1 MNSKVAREQVRKC
14 LQRVRP
20 DFDLSSVTD
29 ETELL
34 SERIISSF
42 QVIDL
47 IIHLEAMRGRP
58 LERSDLEPGSFRN
71 IETIAANFFGSMDSV

>member
-1 MNSKVAREQVRKC
+1 MNIESARLQVRQC

-20 DFDLSSVTD
+20 DLDIASISD

-34 SERIISSF
+34 RERVISSF

-47 IIHLEAMRGRP
+47 IIHLEALRGRP
-58 LERSDLEPGSFRN
+58 LNRSDLEAGSFRD
-71 IETIAANFFGSMDSV
+71 IATIAERFFDNRESV